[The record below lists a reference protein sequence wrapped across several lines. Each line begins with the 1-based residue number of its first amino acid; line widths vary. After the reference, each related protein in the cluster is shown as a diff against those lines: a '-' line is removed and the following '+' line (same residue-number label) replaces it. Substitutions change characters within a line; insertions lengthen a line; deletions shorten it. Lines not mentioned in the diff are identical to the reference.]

1 MILRDKLISGH
12 GCPIEL
18 SLSLHGHRS
27 KKVEIMLLLL
37 LRLLPIQ
44 VLHLAIE

>member
-12 GCPIEL
+12 GSPIKL

-37 LRLLPIQ
+37 LGLLPIQ